1 MDARPVLI
9 AGGGIGGL
17 AAALGLAQK
26 GIRSILLEKAS
37 TLGEIGAGIQLGP
50 NAFHAFDYL
59 GVGEAA
65 RSMAVYIDQLR
76 LMDALTAE
84 EITHV
89 DLGDAFR
96 SRFRNPYAVVHRGD
110 LHGVFLRACESH
122 ELIEL
127 RVSSEVVGY
136 DQDGSSVTARLAN
149 GERVTGR
156 LLIGADGLWSNVRKQ
171 VVADGPPRV
180 SGHTTYRS
188 VIPTEQ
194 MPEDLRWN
202 AATLWAG
209 PKCHIVHY
217 PLSGWKVFNLVV
229 TYHNDAPEPVAGKPV
244 SDEEVMQG
252 FGHIH
257 PRAQEI
263 IRHGKNWRLWVLCD
277 RDPVEHWVDGRVAL
291 LGDAAHPMLQYFAQG
306 ACQAMEDAVCLSHM
320 LGAHDDYAT
329 ALEAYR
335 AQRFLRDADGFHF
348 FRGRADDLIKISGQ
362 WVYPL
367 EVELCLAEHPDI
379 RECAVFAAELPDR
392 RMTLK
397 AVVVMNKGGFDARS
411 ATKTLQD
418 YVKAKLLPYKY
429 PREIRFIEELP
440 KTGTGKIDR
449 QALMKM

>member
-1 MDARPVLI
+1 MAVADQKVVLI

-17 AAALGLAQK
+17 ATAMGLAQK
-26 GIRSILLEKAS
+26 GIRSILLEKS
-37 TLGEIGAGIQLGP
+37 SRLGEIGAGIQLGP

-65 RSMAVYIDQLR
+65 RGMAVYIDQLR

-89 DLGDAFR
+89 DLGEAFR
-96 SRFRNPYAVVHRGD
+96 ARFRNPYAVVHRGD
-110 LHGVFLRACESH
+110 LHGVFLRACQNSD
-122 ELIEL
+122 LIEL

-136 DQDGSSVTARLAN
+136 EQDGSSVTIKIAN
-149 GERVTGR
+149 GDRATGS
-156 LLIGADGLWSNVRKQ
+156 LLIGADGLWSNIRKQ
-171 VVADGPPRV
+171 VTADGPPRV

-244 SDEEVMQG
+244 SEEEVLKG

-257 PRAQEI
+257 ERAQSI
-263 IRHGKNWRLWVLCD
+263 ISHGKNWRLWVLCD
-277 RDPVEHWVDGRVAL
+277 RDPAERWIDGRVVL

-306 ACQAMEDAVCLSHM
+306 ACQAMEDAVCLSNM
-320 LGAHDDYAT
+320 LANHDDHAT

-335 AQRFLRDADGFHF
+335 AQRFPRTARVQLMSRAIGEHIYHPAGEHARLRNAIMGAKSSEDWYG
-348 FRGRADDLIKISGQ
+348 DLAWLYG
-362 WVYPL
+362 
-367 EVELCLAEHPDI
+367 
-379 RECAVFAAELPDR
+379 
-392 RMTLK
+392 
-397 AVVVMNKGGFDARS
+397 
-411 ATKTLQD
+411 
-418 YVKAKLLPYKY
+418 
-429 PREIRFIEELP
+429 
-440 KTGTGKIDR
+440 GTG
-449 QALMKM
+449 LGS

>member
-1 MDARPVLI
+1 MAMTGQKPVLI

-17 AAALGLAQK
+17 ATAMGLAQK

-37 TLGEIGAGIQLGP
+37 KLGEIGAGIQLGP

-65 RSMAVYIDQLR
+65 RGMAVYIDQLR

-89 DLGDAFR
+89 DLGEAFR
-96 SRFRNPYAVVHRGD
+96 ARFRNPYAVVHRGD
-110 LHGVFLRACESH
+110 LHGVFLRACERS

-127 RVSSEVVGY
+127 RVSSEVLDY
-136 DQDGSSVTARLAN
+136 EQDGSSVTVRIAN
-149 GERVTGR
+149 GDRVTGS
-156 LLIGADGLWSNVRKQ
+156 LLVGADGLWSNIRKQ
-171 VVADGPPRV
+171 VTADGRPRV

-229 TYHNDAPEPVAGKPV
+229 TYHNDAPEPVAGQPV
-244 SDEEVMQG
+244 SAEEVMKG
-252 FGHIH
+252 FGHVH
-257 PRAQEI
+257 ERAQNI
-263 IRHGKNWRLWVLCD
+263 IRHGKDWKLWVLCD
-277 RDPVEHWVDGRVAL
+277 RDPAERWIDGRVVL

-320 LGAHDDYAT
+320 LANHGDHAL

-335 AQRFLRDADGFHF
+335 AQRFARTARVQLMSRAIGEHIYHPAGEHARLRNAILGAKSQDEW
-348 FRGRADDLIKISGQ
+348 RDDLAWLYG
-362 WVYPL
+362 
-367 EVELCLAEHPDI
+367 
-379 RECAVFAAELPDR
+379 
-392 RMTLK
+392 
-397 AVVVMNKGGFDARS
+397 
-411 ATKTLQD
+411 
-418 YVKAKLLPYKY
+418 
-429 PREIRFIEELP
+429 
-440 KTGTGKIDR
+440 GTGLTR
-449 QALMKM
+449 